1 MSFQLDQS
9 QLAAVRFAAGNRFSI
24 VNGGAGCGK
33 TTIIRE
39 IVGAIR
45 RKGESVALCA
55 FAGKAASRLKEAT
68 GSPAS
73 TVHSMLGYDGAMF
86 NEPPFPERTVI
97 VDESSMIDSCLLAE
111 IVRREP
117 KRLILV
123 GDQAQL
129 TPVGAG
135 QPFHDLIELYPE
147 HVRTLTTCYRNT
159 EAVFKAA
166 SAIRR
171 GEMPLLHDKSDNETW
186 DVYDSGEA
194 ETTQQVIL
202 EWVRKGVFDFE
213 TDIILAPKNGE
224 RSRETGLFP
233 ACTVNRLNE
242 EIIRIVNP
250 RSSAEARK
258 FLPGDRVINTKNNP
272 DKDIWN
278 GTTGTVHAIDED
290 GKLWLKLDIPI
301 TDPNRPEEVKD
312 LVLLNRDEQ
321 SHLSHAYALTV
332 HKSQGSQYRQ
342 VCFVCLMR
350 DRFILNRSLVYTAV
364 TRTKQ
369 RCIVAGQ
376 VSALAQSMQRE
387 KSKRTVI
394 QLLAESRG

>member
-1 MSFQLDQS
+1 
-9 QLAAVRFAAGNRFSI
+9 
-24 VNGGAGCGK
+24 
-33 TTIIRE
+33 
-39 IVGAIR
+39 
-45 RKGESVALCA
+45 
-55 FAGKAASRLKEAT
+55 
-68 GSPAS
+68 
-73 TVHSMLGYDGAMF
+73 
-86 NEPPFPERTVI
+86 
-97 VDESSMIDSCLLAE
+97 
-111 IVRREP
+111 
-117 KRLILV
+117 
-123 GDQAQL
+123 
-129 TPVGAG
+129 
-135 QPFHDLIELYPE
+135 
-147 HVRTLTTCYRNT
+147 
-159 EAVFKAA
+159 
-166 SAIRR
+166 
-171 GEMPLLHDKSDNETW
+171 MPLLHDKSDNEVW

-224 RSRETGLFP
+224 RNRETGLFP

-242 EIIRIVNP
+242 EIIKIVNP

-321 SHLSHAYALTV
+321 SHLSHAYAMTV

-387 KSKRTVI
+387 KSKQTVI
-394 QLLAESRG
+394 QLLTESRG

>member
-24 VNGGAGCGK
+24 INGGAGCGK

-45 RKGESVALCA
+45 QKGEPVALCA

-290 GKLWLKLDIPI
+290 GKLWLRLDIPI

-321 SHLSHAYALTV
+321 SNLSHAYALTV

-342 VCFVCLMR
+342 VCFVCLLR
-350 DRFILNRSLVYTAV
+350 DSFVLNRALTYTAV

-394 QLLAESRG
+394 QLLAKSRG

>member
-45 RKGESVALCA
+45 RKGEPVALCA

-202 EWVRKGVFDFE
+202 EWVPMGVFDFE

-250 RSSAEARK
+250 RPAAEARK

-290 GKLWLKLDIPI
+290 GGMWLRLDIPI

-312 LVLLNRDEQ
+312 LVLLNKDEQ

-350 DRFILNRSLVYTAV
+350 DRFILNRSLAYTAV

-387 KSKRTVI
+387 KSKQTVI
-394 QLLAESRG
+394 QLLAGKRG